1 MEQLMEKFTGKGGDF
16 EIGEDSWFCGHRE
29 ISGRCFVGKSAPR
42 TLRDFYDRYVF
53 KPEHSTYH
61 HHHHHCPFIHRPS
74 IHTHTVKNDFI
85 VYEQERY
92 SYREVWSRASA
103 IGSYLTH
110 SFDVRRGDRVAICM
124 RNYPEWPIA
133 FIAITAIGAVAVPMN
148 SLWKSKELKYGLKDS
163 GAKVVICDEQRYGYM
178 SSSIKELGIV
188 AIGVRTSVTPLNFE
202 RIVIDYRNTRMP
214 LCHDLRTD
222 DVGAIF
228 YTSGTTG
235 FPKGVVQTHRGICN
249 QLSTVLVVDHIR
261 SIAAPP
267 TTAQP
272 CMICPVPLFHV
283 TASHHIFLS
292 SASRGAKLVL
302 MYKWDAGKALKLI
315 QSERP
320 NSWTGVPTMV
330 QDLMEHP
337 DFDKYDTTSLKSIG
351 GGGAPTPAS
360 QVKKTAKKF
369 KGGSPGQG

>member
-1 MEQLMEKFTGKGGDF
+1 M
-16 EIGEDSWFCGHRE
+16 
-29 ISGRCFVGKSAPR
+29 
-42 TLRDFYDRYVF
+42 
-53 KPEHSTYH
+53 
-61 HHHHHCPFIHRPS
+61 
-74 IHTHTVKNDFI
+74 NDFI

-110 SFDVRRGDRVAICM
+110 SLKVRRGDRVAICM

-148 SLWKSKELKYGLKDS
+148 SLWKSKELKYGLEDS

-188 AIGVRTSVTPLNFE
+188 AIGVRTSVTPRNFE

-235 FPKGVVQTHRGICN
+235 FPKG
-249 QLSTVLVVDHIR
+249 
-261 SIAAPP
+261 
-267 TTAQP
+267 
-272 CMICPVPLFHV
+272 
-283 TASHHIFLS
+283 
-292 SASRGAKLVL
+292 K
-302 MYKWDAGKALKLI
+302 
-315 QSERP
+315 
-320 NSWTGVPTMV
+320 
-330 QDLMEHP
+330 
-337 DFDKYDTTSLKSIG
+337 
-351 GGGAPTPAS
+351 
-360 QVKKTAKKF
+360 
-369 KGGSPGQG
+369 

>member
-1 MEQLMEKFTGKGGDF
+1 M
-16 EIGEDSWFCGHRE
+16 
-29 ISGRCFVGKSAPR
+29 
-42 TLRDFYDRYVF
+42 
-53 KPEHSTYH
+53 
-61 HHHHHCPFIHRPS
+61 
-74 IHTHTVKNDFI
+74 NDFI

-110 SFDVRRGDRVAICM
+110 SLKVRRGDRVAICM

-148 SLWKSKELKYGLKDS
+148 SLWKSKELKYGLEDS

-178 SSSIKELGIV
+178 SSSHRRTRYRCD
-188 AIGVRTSVTPLNFE
+188 GVRTSVTPRNFE

-267 TTAQP
+267 TTPATVYD
-272 CMICPVPLFHV
+272 MSGTPVPCHCITLTSFSPPH
-283 TASHHIFLS
+283 
-292 SASRGAKLVL
+292 SRGAKL
-302 MYKWDAGKALKLI
+302 
-315 QSERP
+315 S
-320 NSWTGVPTMV
+320 
-330 QDLMEHP
+330 
-337 DFDKYDTTSLKSIG
+337 F
-351 GGGAPTPAS
+351 
-360 QVKKTAKKF
+360 
-369 KGGSPGQG
+369 